1 MEILIFLVGFLLG
14 ALVVFIYHRTMS
26 KNIQKVND
34 LALENMKM
42 FFENTANRIFK
53 ENSQEL
59 SAQNKEKL
67 EEFYKN
73 FKERIEDLCRIK
85 GCWSAQV
92 NDSVEKRIS
101 PLILE

>member
-42 FFENTANRIFK
+42 FFESTANRIFK
-53 ENSQEL
+53 
-59 SAQNKEKL
+59 
-67 EEFYKN
+67 
-73 FKERIEDLCRIK
+73 
-85 GCWSAQV
+85 
-92 NDSVEKRIS
+92 
-101 PLILE
+101 